1 MITSRLKRTGLLAGG
16 PVLLGVLL
24 GLVFETPAGWTQSPN
39 VQSENVRV
47 QTTSTILGVG
57 IGTTLEEARA
67 RLGSLGTSGGRDTR
81 EGGRKEAW
89 TLTGTDFA
97 TIALKTDNQGRVL
110 WVSGF
115 VRPGREIPFAQL
127 GDLTLAT
134 LKAGQAIWNV
144 PTPDGGYRL
153 VAKGEADRA
162 RVVYLLSLATPKRE

>member
-1 MITSRLKRTGLLAGG
+1 MTTSRLKRTGPLAGG
-16 PVLLGVLL
+16 LVLVCILS
-24 GLVFETPAGWTQSPN
+24 GLVFETPMGRTHPDTQ
-39 VQSENVRV
+39 ERV
-47 QTTSTILGVG
+47 QTTSAILGVG

-67 RLGSLGTSGGRDTR
+67 RLGPLGTSAGRDTR

-97 TIALKTDNQGRVL
+97 TIALKTDKRGRVL

-115 VRPGREIPFAQL
+115 VRPGQEIPFSQL

-134 LKAGQAIWNV
+134 LKKGQAVWNV
-144 PTPDGGYRL
+144 PTPAGGYRL

-162 RVVYLLSLATPKRE
+162 GVVYLLSLAAPKRE